1 MTKIEVPNTANRK
14 KASAEEKAQG
24 ILVLG
29 MHRSGKSACT
39 RVLNLTGCASP
50 DDLMANADSNATGH
64 WESID
69 VVALNDEMLE
79 TAGSNWHGWR
89 PANAD

>member
-1 MTKIEVPNTANRK
+1 MTKIEVPNTTNRK

-29 MHRSGKSACT
+29 MHRSGKSTCT

-50 DDLMANADSNATGH
+50 DDLMADADSNATGH
-64 WESID
+64 WKFND
-69 VVALNDEMLE
+69 LVALNDELLE
-79 TAGSNWHGWR
+79 TAGSRWQGWGR
-89 PANAD
+89 